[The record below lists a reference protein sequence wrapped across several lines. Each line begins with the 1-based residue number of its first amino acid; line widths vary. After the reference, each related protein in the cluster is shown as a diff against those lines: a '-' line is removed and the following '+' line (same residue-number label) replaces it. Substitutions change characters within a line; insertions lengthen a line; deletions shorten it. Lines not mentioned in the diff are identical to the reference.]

1 MSNFKEQRSRYG
13 TYSTQWDY
21 VQDRFGEKGLLPF
34 SISDMDFM
42 IPDGTKEVLAKA
54 VTRGFGYTRWNHL
67 DYKQSISHWFCRNLI
82 VRLIQTG
89 VSTRQVS
96 FIAYLFASNY

>member
-54 VTRGFGYTRWNHL
+54 VTRGFSVIHAGTIL
-67 DYKQSISHWFCRNLI
+67 IISRASAI
-82 VRLIQTG
+82 G
-89 VSTRQVS
+89 
-96 FIAYLFASNY
+96 FAGI

>member
-42 IPDGTKEVLAKA
+42 IPDGTKEVLEVFLVILA
-54 VTRGFGYTRWNHL
+54 GIIL
-67 DYKQSISHWFCRNLI
+67 IISRASAIGFCRNLI